1 MSVLED
7 LADALAKEV
16 IAAVDELGDD
26 QLIDEI
32 GKQLAASSST
42 MQEAY
47 MTSIRMR
54 LSDRRARAWLR
65 TRLEQARAEK
75 AAAETP

>member
-7 LADALAKEV
+7 LADALAKDV
-16 IAAVDELGDD
+16 ITAANELGDD
-26 QLIDEI
+26 KLIEEI

-54 LSDRRARAWLR
+54 TSEKRARAFLKA
-65 TRLEQARAEK
+65 RLERGKTA
-75 AAAETP
+75 